1 MELGQ
6 ILGLVFGGI
15 FLIVIILLAIF
26 KKDFLKCS
34 TVLTPI
40 LKALLTVL
48 KAVGNIFPDKTVINT
63 MVLVISTAI
72 TAAGHAEELWL
83 NGIIDKKDRPGAAE
97 EYIKKVLSSASI
109 EVTSDIN
116 AIIQGAISLTCYLMP
131 HYEEKEA

>member
-15 FLIVIILLAIF
+15 FLIAIILLAIF

-34 TVLTPI
+34 TILTPI

-48 KAVGNIFPDKTVINT
+48 KAVGNILPDKTVINT

-72 TAAGHAEELWL
+72 TATGHAEELWL